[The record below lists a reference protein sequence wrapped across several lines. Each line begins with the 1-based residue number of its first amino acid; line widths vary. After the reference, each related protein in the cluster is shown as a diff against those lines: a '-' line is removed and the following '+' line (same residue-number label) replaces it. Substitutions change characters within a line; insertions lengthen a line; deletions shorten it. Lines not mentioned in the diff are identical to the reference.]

1 VNKEQLETNVKEFLL
16 ELRLKEK
23 THKTIIEYHNELN
36 KFIKWFDESHNTE
49 INKSMLVDYKEYLLN
64 SAYSINTKNKNIV
77 VVNKF
82 IKWLGYEN
90 DYLKKFKSQ
99 QKTSMNDP
107 IYPQEHKRM
116 LRWAKKLNMNDMY
129 LIMKVFAYTG
139 CRVVELKD
147 FTVENVKKTFFKTY
161 NKGKEREI
169 ILTTDLRHELLDY
182 CRKEKIES
190 GIIFRSKRNSN
201 QMLNPSTIWK
211 KLQKISGYAKIDK
224 NKIHPHAWRHLFAKA
239 YSELPG
245 ATNEELADI
254 LGHSNTETTRLYM
267 RTTTKEKQQRMEN
280 IKY

>member
-254 LGHSNTETTRLYM
+254 LGHSNT
-267 RTTTKEKQQRMEN
+267 
-280 IKY
+280 

>member
-1 VNKEQLETNVKEFLL
+1 MNKEQLETNVKEFLL